1 MTFGGG
7 AFAGGPL
14 FGGLGGQGGQNLPF
28 AGVPEELQEKV
39 DRILAEEPPLSE
51 ETVEFRPSEFDRRP
65 FTLGRFL
72 APHWLALLG
81 ALGLVVLET
90 AALQA
95 GPLLTKIAIDSGI
108 RAGRTSVLFGVA
120 GTYIAL
126 IGVAIL
132 VSRARIV
139 VTARVGADLMV
150 RLRVRLF
157 SHLQRLSLAF
167 FTEEKS
173 GVLFSR
179 QTSDPVSLAALFQE
193 GLVQLAVQ
201 ALTLVIVTALLFALN
216 PTLAAIMLLAVVP
229 AMLALT
235 LWFRVV
241 SGARYLDVR
250 DRIADVLAHLQESL
264 AGVRVVTAFNR
275 RRHNVIEHRN
285 VVGDYRLANDSTA
298 RANAVYGPG
307 SEMVGIL
314 GQALLFLIGGRMVL
328 AGELTVGDLAAFVLY
343 LTAFFAPIQQLVQ
356 LYTVYQQGSA
366 AVVKL
371 RELLAEEPTV
381 AERPEAEELPPIHGE
396 IALENVTFSYTPGT
410 PVLRGV
416 DLRLRA
422 GETFALVGATGSGKS
437 TIAKLVT
444 RFYDPDSG
452 VVRIDGHD
460 LRDVTFE
467 SLRTQL
473 GVVPQEP
480 FLFAGSLRDNVAFAR
495 PGASDEEVLR
505 ACEAVGVRELVDR
518 LPHGIHTPVH
528 ERGVTLSAGE
538 RQLLA
543 LARAFLAE
551 PRVLVLDEATS
562 NLDLRSEALI
572 ERALDVVLEGRTAL
586 IIAHRLATARRADR
600 IATVADGRIVEVGTH
615 AELVA
620 QDGPYAEMFRTFTAA
635 GDRAATP

>member
-7 AFAGGPL
+7 GFAGPL

-28 AGVPEELQEKV
+28 AGVPTELQERV
-39 DRILAEEPPLSE
+39 DEILAGEPELVHEE
-51 ETVEFRPSEFDRRP
+51 VEFRHGEYDRRP

-72 APHWLALLG
+72 APHWIALLG

-90 AALQA
+90 LALQS
-95 GPLLTKIAIDSGI
+95 GPLLTKVAIDSGI
-108 RAGRTSVLFGVA
+108 RGASTRVLLGVA
-120 GTYIAL
+120 AL
-126 IGVAIL
+126 YLVTIGLSIV
-132 VSRARIV
+132 VSRVRIV

-150 RLRVRLF
+150 RLRVRIF
-157 SHLQRLSLAF
+157 AHLQRLSLGF

-201 ALTLVIVTALLFALN
+201 ALTLTIVTALLIALN
-216 PTLAAIMLLAVVP
+216 PWLAMVMLFAVVP
-229 AMLALT
+229 AMLGMT
-235 LWFRVV
+235 LWFRGA
-241 SGARYLDVR
+241 SGHRYLTVR

-264 AGVRVVTAFNR
+264 AGVRIVTAFNR

-285 VVGDYRLANDSTA
+285 VVGAYREANDATA
-298 RANAVYGPG
+298 QVNAIYGPG
-307 SEMVGIL
+307 TEMVGIL

-328 AGELTVGDLAAFVLY
+328 QGQLTVGDLAAFILY

-356 LYTVYQQGSA
+356 LYTIYQQGTA

-371 RELLAEEPTV
+371 RELLAEEPSV
-381 AERPEAEELPPIHGE
+381 AETVGAGVLPTIQGE
-396 IALENVTFSYTPGT
+396 IALENVWFSYQPGT
-410 PVLRGV
+410 PVLREI
-416 DLRLRA
+416 DLRIHP

-437 TIAKLVT
+437 TIAKLVA

-452 VVRIDGHD
+452 AVRIDGRD
-460 LRDVTFE
+460 LREVTFE

-473 GVVPQEP
+473 GVVPQEA

-495 PGASDEEVLR
+495 PDASDEEVVS
-505 ACEAVGVRELVDR
+505 ACQAVGIQDLVAR
-518 LPHGIHTPVH
+518 LPHGIHTLVH

-572 ERALDVVLEGRTAL
+572 EHALDVVLEGRTAL

-600 IATVADGRIVEVGTH
+600 IATVHDGEIVEVGTH
-615 AELVA
+615 EELVA
-620 QDGPYAEMFRTFTAA
+620 KGGRYAEMF
-635 GDRAATP
+635 ATWSAHY

>member
-39 DRILAEEPPLSE
+39 DRILAEEPPLPE
-51 ETVEFRPSEFDRRP
+51 ETVEFRPSEYDRRP

-120 GTYIAL
+120 GTYVAL

-132 VSRARIV
+132 LSRARVV

-201 ALTLVIVTALLFALN
+201 ALTLVIVTALLVALN

-235 LWFRVV
+235 LWFRAV

-285 VVGDYRLANDSTA
+285 VVGDYRVANDSTA

-381 AERPEAEELPPIHGE
+381 AERPEAEELPPIDGE
-396 IALENVTFSYTPGT
+396 IALENVTFSYKPGT
-410 PVLRGV
+410 AVLHGV

-635 GDRAATP
+635 GDRARP

>member
-28 AGVPEELQEKV
+28 AGVPTELQEKV
-39 DRILAEEPPLSE
+39 DEILETEPEVPDDDVAFSQSE
-51 ETVEFRPSEFDRRP
+51 YDRRP

-72 APHWLALLG
+72 APHWVALLG

-108 RAGRTSVLFGVA
+108 RAGSTRVLFGVA
-120 GTYIAL
+120 ATYVAL
-126 IGVAIL
+126 IGVSIL
-132 VSRARIV
+132 LSRIRIV
-139 VTARVGADLMV
+139 VTAKVGADLMV

-157 SHLQRLSLAF
+157 EHLQRLSLGF

-201 ALTLVIVTALLFALN
+201 ALTLLIVTSLLLALN
-216 PTLAAIMLLAVVP
+216 PTLAGIMLLAVVP
-229 AMLALT
+229 AMLVMT
-235 LWFRVV
+235 LWFR
-241 SGARYLDVR
+241 SASSQRYLDVR
-250 DRIADVLAHLQESL
+250 DRIGDVLAHLQESL
-264 AGVRVVTAFNR
+264 AGVRIVTAFNR
-275 RRHNVIEHRN
+275 RRHNVVEHRN
-285 VVGDYRLANDSTA
+285 VVGDYRAANDATA
-298 RANAVYGPG
+298 QVNAVYGPG
-307 SEMVGIL
+307 SEMIGIL

-328 AGELTVGDLAAFVLY
+328 QGELTVGDLAAFVLY

-381 AERPEAEELPPIHGE
+381 AERIGAVPLPPIEGA
-396 IALENVTFSYTPGT
+396 IALEQVSFSYQPGT
-410 PVLRGV
+410 PVLRGI
-416 DLRLRA
+416 DLRLEP

-437 TIAKLVT
+437 TIAKLVA

-452 VVRIDGHD
+452 TVRIDGHD
-460 LRDVTFE
+460 LRDVTFA

-473 GVVPQEP
+473 GVVPQEA

-495 PGASDEEVLR
+495 PDATDDEVL
-505 ACEAVGVRELVDR
+505 AVCDAVGIGELVDR
-518 LPHGIHTPVH
+518 LPQGIHSLVH
-528 ERGVTLSAGE
+528 ERGVALSAGE

-572 ERALDVVLEGRTAL
+572 EHALDVVLEGRTAL

-600 IATVADGRIVEVGTH
+600 IATVHEGRIVEIGTH
-615 AELVA
+615 DELVA
-620 QDGPYAEMFRTFTAA
+620 ESGRYAKMFAA
-635 GDRAATP
+635 WSAHY

>member
-1 MTFGGG
+1 MSFGGG
-7 AFAGGPL
+7 AFAGGPV

-28 AGVPEELQEKV
+28 AGVPTELQERV
-39 DRILAEEPPLSE
+39 DEILATEPDVADEAVDFSQAE
-51 ETVEFRPSEFDRRP
+51 YDRRP

-72 APHWLALLG
+72 APHWVALLG

-90 AALQA
+90 ITLQA

-108 RAGRTSVLFGVA
+108 RARSTQVLFAVA
-120 GTYIAL
+120 ASYVVL
-126 IGVAIL
+126 IGLSMLI
-132 VSRARIV
+132 SRARIV

-150 RLRVRLF
+150 RLRVRIF
-157 SHLQRLSLAF
+157 AHLQRLSLGF

-201 ALTLVIVTALLFALN
+201 ALTLMIVTGLLVALN
-216 PTLAAIMLLAVVP
+216 AWLATIVLLAVVP
-229 AMLALT
+229 AMLLMT
-235 LWFRVV
+235 LWFRSA
-241 SGARYLDVR
+241 SGPRYLDVR
-250 DRIADVLAHLQESL
+250 DRIADVLSHLQESL
-264 AGVRVVTAFNR
+264 AGVRIVTAFNR

-285 VVGDYRLANDSTA
+285 VVGAYREANDATA
-298 RANAVYGPG
+298 QVNAVYGPG
-307 SEMVGIL
+307 SEMIGIL

-328 AGELTVGDLAAFVLY
+328 RGELTVGDLAAFALY

-356 LYTVYQQGSA
+356 LYTVYQQGTA

-371 RELLAEEPTV
+371 RELLAEGPTV
-381 AERPEAEELPPIHGE
+381 GERTAAHPLPSIEGE
-396 IALENVTFSYTPGT
+396 IALENVTFSYQPGT
-410 PVLRGV
+410 PVLRDV
-416 DLRLRA
+416 DLRVRP
-422 GETFALVGATGSGKS
+422 GETFALVGATGSGTS
-437 TIAKLVT
+437 TIAKLVA

-452 VVRIDGHD
+452 VVRIDGQD
-460 LRDVTFE
+460 LREVTFE

-473 GVVPQEP
+473 GIVPQEP

-495 PGASDEEVLR
+495 PAATDDEVLA
-505 ACEAVGVRELVDR
+505 ACDAVGIRELVDR
-518 LPHGIHTPVH
+518 LPYGIHTPVH

-543 LARAFLAE
+543 LARAFVAE

-562 NLDLRSEALI
+562 NLDLRTEALI
-572 ERALDVVLEGRTAL
+572 EHALDVVLEGRTAL

-600 IATVADGRIVEVGTH
+600 IATVHDGQIVEIGTH
-615 AELVA
+615 EDLVA
-620 QDGPYAEMFRTFTAA
+620 QGGRYAEMF
-635 GDRAATP
+635 ATWARHY

>member
-1 MTFGGG
+1 MSFGGG
-7 AFAGGPL
+7 AFAGGPV
-14 FGGLGGQGGQNLPF
+14 FGGLSGQGGQNLPF
-28 AGVPEELQEKV
+28 AGVPTELQEKV
-39 DRILAEEPPLSE
+39 DAILADEPETPEEE
-51 ETVEFRPSEFDRRP
+51 VEFDQAEYDRRP

-72 APHWLALLG
+72 APHWVALLG
-81 ALGLVVLET
+81 ALGRVVLET

-108 RAGRTSVLFGVA
+108 RARSVNVLLWVA
-120 GTYIAL
+120 ATYIGL
-126 IGVAIL
+126 IGVSIL
-132 VSRARIV
+132 ISRVRVV

-150 RLRVRLF
+150 RLRVRIF
-157 SHLQRLSLAF
+157 AHLQRLSLGF

-201 ALTLVIVTALLFALN
+201 ALTLAIVTVLLVALN
-216 PTLAAIMLLAVVP
+216 PWLAAVMLLAVVP
-229 AMLALT
+229 AMLVLT
-235 LWFRVV
+235 LWFRGA
-241 SGARYLDVR
+241 SGQRYLDVR
-250 DRIADVLAHLQESL
+250 DRIADVLSHLQESL
-264 AGVRVVTAFNR
+264 AGVRIVTAFNR

-285 VVGDYRLANDSTA
+285 VVGAYREANDATA
-298 RANAVYGPG
+298 QVNAVYGPG
-307 SEMVGIL
+307 SEMIGIL

-328 AGELTVGDLAAFVLY
+328 RGELTVGDLAAFILY

-356 LYTVYQQGSA
+356 LYTVYQQGTA

-381 AERPEAEELPPIHGE
+381 PELPSASALSSIHGE
-396 IALENVTFSYTPGT
+396 IALEGVTFSYQPGT
-410 PVLRGV
+410 PVLRDI
-416 DLRLRA
+416 DLRIRP

-437 TIAKLVT
+437 TIAKLVA
-444 RFYDPDSG
+444 RFYDPDVG
-452 VVRIDGHD
+452 VVRVDGRD
-460 LRDVTFE
+460 LREITFE

-473 GVVPQEP
+473 GVVPQEA

-495 PGASDEEVLR
+495 PSSTDEEVLA
-505 ACEAVGVRELVDR
+505 ACDAVGIRELVDR
-518 LPHGIHTPVH
+518 LPHGIHTLVH

-572 ERALDVVLEGRTAL
+572 EHALDVVLEGRTAL

-600 IATVADGRIVEVGTH
+600 IATVDDGQIVEVGTH
-615 AELVA
+615 DELVA
-620 QDGPYAEMFRTFTAA
+620 KGGRYADMFSTWAA
-635 GDRAATP
+635 HY

>member
-39 DRILAEEPPLSE
+39 DRILETEPELPEDEVTFSQSE
-51 ETVEFRPSEFDRRP
+51 YDRRP

-72 APHWLALLG
+72 APHRVALLG

-108 RAGRTSVLFGVA
+108 RAGSPRVLVA
-120 GTYIAL
+120 VASTYVAL
-126 IGVAIL
+126 IGLAIL
-132 VSRARIV
+132 LTRARII
-139 VTARVGADLMV
+139 VTAKVGADLMV

-157 SHLQRLSLAF
+157 AHLQRLSLGF
-167 FTEEKS
+167 FTDEKS

-179 QTSDPVSLAALFQE
+179 QTSDPVSLAALFNE

-201 ALTLVIVTALLFALN
+201 VLTLVIVTILLVSLN
-216 PTLAAIMLLAVVP
+216 ATLAGIMLLAVVP
-229 AMLALT
+229 AMLVMT
-235 LWFRVV
+235 LWFRAA
-241 SGARYLDVR
+241 SGHRYLEVR

-264 AGVRVVTAFNR
+264 AGVRIVTAFNR
-275 RRHNVIEHRN
+275 RRHNIIEHRN
-285 VVGDYRLANDSTA
+285 VVGDYRVANDATA
-298 RANAVYGPG
+298 RVNAVYGPG
-307 SEMVGIL
+307 SEMIGIL
-314 GQALLFLIGGRMVL
+314 GQALLFLVGGRMVL
-328 AGELTVGDLAAFVLY
+328 DGELTVGDLAAFILY

-356 LYTVYQQGSA
+356 LYTVYQQGAA

-381 AERPEAEELPPIHGE
+381 AERGDAHALPSIHGE
-396 IALENVTFSYTPGT
+396 IALEKVTFSYQPGT
-410 PVLRGV
+410 PVLRDI
-416 DLRLRA
+416 DLRIYA
-422 GETFALVGATGSGKS
+422 GETVALVGATGSGKS
-437 TIAKLVT
+437 TIAKLVA
-444 RFYDPDSG
+444 RFYDPDIGS
-452 VVRIDGHD
+452 VRIDGHD
-460 LRDVTFE
+460 LRDVTFA

-495 PGASDEEVLR
+495 PQASDEAVLA
-505 ACEAVGVRELVDR
+505 ACEAVGIRELVDR
-518 LPHGIHTPVH
+518 LPHGLHTLVH

-562 NLDLRSEALI
+562 NLDLRSEARI
-572 ERALDVVLEGRTAL
+572 EHALDVVLEGRTAL
-586 IIAHRLATARRADR
+586 VIAHRLATARRADK
-600 IATVADGRIVEVGTH
+600 IATVHEGRIVEMGSH
-615 AELVA
+615 EELVA
-620 QDGPYAEMFRTFTAA
+620 RGGRYAEMF
-635 GDRAATP
+635 ATWSRHYA